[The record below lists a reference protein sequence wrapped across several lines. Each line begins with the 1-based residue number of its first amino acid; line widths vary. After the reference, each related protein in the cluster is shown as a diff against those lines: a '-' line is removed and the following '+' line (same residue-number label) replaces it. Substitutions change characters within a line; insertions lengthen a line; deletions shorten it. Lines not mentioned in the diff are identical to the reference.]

1 MNESPDYN
9 PSTAFLGNSA
19 KNSYAGYACAN
30 GFAWQ
35 LRSGK
40 RQRAADGNSSTSCEM
55 ADT

>member
-1 MNESPDYN
+1 MNEFPDYN
-9 PSTAFLGNSA
+9 PSAAFQGNSA
-19 KNSYAGYACAN
+19 ITSYAGYACAN

-40 RQRAADGNSSTSCEM
+40 RQRAADGNSSTSSEM